1 MTTPFEHHEECMG
14 TVFVFRGRSPLDQEE
29 TQVALTRACAILH
42 QADQNFSLYKPESP
56 LSRLARGEASVA
68 DLPPVVSE
76 IWDEC
81 ERVEKLTDGWFKAF
95 TPQNTFDPSGLV
107 KTWAAAKA
115 ATHLM
120 QVGIEDF
127 TVNAGGDVLLSDGL
141 TVEQD
146 WRIGISKP
154 ISIAS
159 PDAGVLAVFDLAG
172 TDFRAVATSGSAERG
187 SHIWNPKFDAQPNEL
202 LQVSVFAHD
211 LVTADVWATA
221 SFAEGVRSIERLNKQ
236 QGIEALFVLA
246 DQSLAAT
253 DGLAA
258 LFAKNS

>member
-1 MTTPFEHHEECMG
+1 MG
-14 TVFVFRGRSPLDQEE
+14 QDE
-29 TQVALTRACAILH
+29 TQVALARACAILH
-42 QADQNFSLYKPESP
+42 QADQIFSLYKPESP

-81 ERVEKLTDGWFKAF
+81 ERIEKLTDGWFKAF

-115 ATHLM
+115 ATHLKH
-120 QVGIEDF
+120 VGIEDF
-127 TVNAGGDVLLSDGL
+127 TLNAGGDVLLSDGL

-154 ISIAS
+154 VSIAS
-159 PDAGVLAVFDLAG
+159 QDAGVLAVFDLAG
-172 TDFRAVATSGSAERG
+172 TDYRAVATSGSAERG
-187 SHIWNPKFDAQPNEL
+187 THIWNPKFESTQPNEL

-221 SFAEGVRSIERLNKQ
+221 SFAEGVRSIQRLNKQ
-236 QGIEALFVLA
+236 QGIEAVFVLA

-258 LFAKNS
+258 LFAKPL